1 MIQTAD
7 EPEKKPLILLV
18 DDVPENIHVLAA
30 ALKADHRIKIAV
42 NGPAALDLAQ
52 RSDRPELILLDVM
65 MPGMN
70 GIEVMREL
78 RSRPATK
85 DIPVIFV
92 SADSSEQSQVA
103 GLDLGADDYL
113 TKPVVVPVLMA
124 RVRNILQ
131 RKCAEAQLRLAAH
144 VFDHSGEAIMITD
157 RNNRILQVN
166 PAFIRLTGYTTNEV
180 RGKKPNILAS
190 GKTTPDEYRAMWHSI
205 NETGFWQGEIWDRHK
220 DGCVYPKLLT
230 ISVVR
235 SVSGLVDYYIASFAD
250 ISAQKATEE
259 KIRHIAHHDPLTDLP
274 NRLYLQIS
282 LKQTMLLV
290 RRKEEEAAV
299 MFIDLDRFK
308 VINDSLGHQV
318 GDGLLIEV
326 AHRLKDSVRDSD
338 LVARLGGDEF
348 VIVLTDKNAAH
359 ASAHVAD
366 KILTALSKPYLV
378 KGINLRTTP
387 SIGISLYPHDGETIE
402 LLMKNADTAM
412 YHAKAVGRN
421 NYQFF
426 RAEMKH
432 LTNDRLLLE
441 HSLHEALEKGQ
452 FYLHYQPQVKPEN
465 EHVIGLEVLLRWE
478 HPVLGN
484 VPPDQFIPVAEEIG
498 LIGRLG
504 EWVLNTACAQLR
516 DWRDQGF
523 KDVRIAVNLSVQQ
536 LRQAHLVERVASVL
550 RANELAGG
558 DLELEITESAA
569 MLNPEVAIEMFNALR
584 HIGVE
589 LAIDDFGTG
598 YSSLSYLKLLP
609 IQRLK
614 LDRAFVKD
622 IETDPNDAAI
632 CSATIALAHALGI
645 EVVAEG
651 VETEAQRDYLLH
663 RDADIMQGFLFA
675 RPMPAEAVPVFL
687 NSPRAV

>member
-1 MIQTAD
+1 MQSAD
-7 EPEKKPLILLV
+7 NSIPKPLILLV
-18 DDVPENIHVLAA
+18 DDVPANIHVLAA
-30 ALKADHRIKIAV
+30 ALKADYRIKIAV
-42 NGPAALDLAQ
+42 NGLSALELAAREDK
-52 RSDRPELILLDVM
+52 PKLILLDVM

-70 GIEVMREL
+70 GIEVLREL
-78 RSRPATK
+78 RSKPETS

-92 SADSSEQSQVA
+92 SADTSEQSQLA

-113 TKPVVVPVLMA
+113 TKPIVVSVLMA

-131 RKCAEAQLRLAAH
+131 RKRAEAQLRLAAH
-144 VFDHSGEAIMITD
+144 VFEHSGEAIMITD
-157 RNNRILQVN
+157 RDNRIVEVN
-166 PAFIRLTGYTTNEV
+166 PAFTRLTGYEMDEV
-180 RGKKPNILAS
+180 RGKNPNILAS
-190 GKTTPDEYRAMWHSI
+190 GKTSEEEYRAMWQSI
-205 NETGFWQGEIWDRHK
+205 DETGFWQGEIWDRHK

-235 SVSGLVDYYIASFAD
+235 GISGAVDYYIGSFAD
-250 ISAQKATEE
+250 ISEQKATEE

-282 LKQTMLLV
+282 LKQTMSLV

-318 GDGLLIEV
+318 GDDLLIEV
-326 AHRLKDSVRDSD
+326 AQRLKNSVRDSD
-338 LVARLGGDEF
+338 LVVRLGGDEF

-366 KILTALSKPYLV
+366 KVLNALSKPYCV
-378 KGINLRTTP
+378 NGINLRTTP
-387 SIGISLYPHDGETIE
+387 SIGISLYPHDGDTIE
-402 LLMKNADTAM
+402 MLMKNADTAM
-412 YHAKAVGRN
+412 YHAKSVGRN
-421 NYQFF
+421 NFQYF
-426 RAEMKH
+426 RPEMKQI
-432 LTNDRLLLE
+432 TNDRLLLE
-441 HSLHEALEKGQ
+441 HNLHEALEKGQ
-452 FYLHYQPQVKPEN
+452 FYLHYQPQILPDKRD
-465 EHVIGLEVLLRWE
+465 VIGLETLLRWQ

-484 VPPDQFIPVAEEIG
+484 VPPDKFIPVAEEIG

-504 EWVLNTACAQLR
+504 DWVLKSACAQLR
-516 DWRDQGF
+516 HWRDQGID
-523 KDVRIAVNLSVQQ
+523 DVRIAVNLSVQQ
-536 LRQAHLVERVASVL
+536 LRQPHLVESIASIL
-550 RANELAGG
+550 RANRLEAG

-569 MLNPEVAIEMFNALR
+569 MLNPEVAIETFKALR
-584 HIGVE
+584 AIGVE

-651 VETEAQRDYLLH
+651 VETDAQRDYLQQ
-663 RDADIMQGFLFA
+663 RRADLMQGFLFA
-675 RPMPAEAVPVFL
+675 KPMPPEAVPDFIERHR
-687 NSPRAV
+687 S

>member
-1 MIQTAD
+1 MIQTVD
-7 EPEKKPLILLV
+7 ETGKKPLILLV
-18 DDVPENIHVLAA
+18 DDVPANIHVLAA
-30 ALKADHRIKIAV
+30 ALKADYRIKIAV
-42 NGPAALDLAQ
+42 NGPAALDLAE
-52 RSDRPELILLDVM
+52 RHDKPELILLDVM

-78 RSRPATK
+78 RARPETK

-157 RNNRILQVN
+157 RNNLILQVN
-166 PAFIRLTGYTTNEV
+166 PAFMRLTGYTASEV
-180 RGKKPNILAS
+180 RGKSPSILAS

-235 SVSGLVDYYIASFAD
+235 SVSGSVDYYIASFAD

-338 LVARLGGDEF
+338 LVVRLGGDEF

-432 LTNDRLLLE
+432 LTNNRLLLE

-465 EHVIGLEVLLRWE
+465 EHVIGLEVLLRWQ

-504 EWVLNTACAQLR
+504 EWVLNTACSQLR
-516 DWRDQGF
+516 EWRDQGF
-523 KDVRIAVNLSVQQ
+523 KDLRIAVNLSVQQ
-536 LRQAHLVERVASVL
+536 LRQAHLVERIASVL
-550 RANELAGG
+550 RANELAVG
-558 DLELEITESAA
+558 DLELEITESAV
-569 MLNPEVAIEMFNALR
+569 MLNPEVAIEIFNALR

-614 LDRAFVKD
+614 LDRTFVKD

-651 VETEAQRDYLLH
+651 VETEAQRDYLLE
-663 RDADIMQGFLFA
+663 READIMQGFLFA
-675 RPMPAEAVPVFL
+675 KPMPAEAVPDFL
-687 NSPRAV
+687 NRFRAV

>member
-1 MIQTAD
+1 MIQTVD
-7 EPEKKPLILLV
+7 ESEKKPLILLV

-30 ALKADHRIKIAV
+30 ALKTDYRIKIAM
-42 NGPAALDLAQ
+42 NGPTALDLAQ
-52 RSDRPELILLDVM
+52 RSDMPELILLDVM

-166 PAFIRLTGYTTNEV
+166 PAFIRLTGYTVNEV
-180 RGKKPNILAS
+180 RGKNPNILAS

-235 SVSGLVDYYIASFAD
+235 SVSGSVDYYIASFAD

-259 KIRHIAHHDPLTDLP
+259 RIRHIAHHDPLTDLP
-274 NRLYLQIS
+274 NRLHLQIS
-282 LKQTMLLV
+282 LKQTMSLV

-326 AHRLKDSVRDSD
+326 AHRLKQSVRDSD

-359 ASAHVAD
+359 AAAHVAD
-366 KILTALSKPYLV
+366 KILTTLSKPYWV
-378 KGINLRTTP
+378 KEVNLRTTP

-465 EHVIGLEVLLRWE
+465 GHMIGLEVLLRWE
-478 HPVLGN
+478 HPTLGN

-504 EWVLNTACAQLR
+504 EWVLNTACSQLR

-523 KDVRIAVNLSVQQ
+523 ENMRIAVNLSVQQ
-536 LRQAHLVERVASVL
+536 LRQIHLVERVASVL
-550 RANELAGG
+550 RVNALEGG

-569 MLNPEVAIEMFNALR
+569 MLNPEVAIEIFNALR

-614 LDRAFVKD
+614 LDRTFVKD

-651 VETEAQRDYLLH
+651 VETEAQRDYLLE
-663 RDADIMQGFLFA
+663 READIMQGFLFA
-675 RPMPAEAVPVFL
+675 KPMPAEAVPDFL
-687 NSPRAV
+687 NSLRAV

>member
-1 MIQTAD
+1 MVD
-7 EPEKKPLILLV
+7 EPGKKLLILLV

-30 ALKADHRIKIAV
+30 ALKADYRIKIAV

-166 PAFIRLTGYTTNEV
+166 PAFIRLTGYAASEV
-180 RGKKPNILAS
+180 RGKSPSILAS

-235 SVSGLVDYYIASFAD
+235 SVSGSVDYYIASFAD

-326 AHRLKDSVRDSD
+326 AHRLKESVRDSD
-338 LVARLGGDEF
+338 LVVRLGGDEF

-378 KGINLRTTP
+378 NGINLRTTP

-452 FYLHYQPQVKPEN
+452 FYLHYQPQVKSEN
-465 EHVIGLEVLLRWE
+465 DHVIGLEVLLRWE

-504 EWVLNTACAQLR
+504 EWVLNTACSQLR
-516 DWRDQGF
+516 DWRSQGF

-569 MLNPEVAIEMFNALR
+569 MLNPEVAIEIFNALR
-584 HIGVE
+584 NIGVE

-614 LDRAFVKD
+614 LDRTFVKD

-663 RDADIMQGFLFA
+663 READIMQGFLFA
-675 RPMPAEAVPVFL
+675 KPMPAEAVPVFL

>member
-1 MIQTAD
+1 MIQTVD
-7 EPEKKPLILLV
+7 ETGKKPLILLV
-18 DDVPENIHVLAA
+18 DDVPANIHVLAA
-30 ALKADHRIKIAV
+30 ALKADYRIKIAV
-42 NGPAALDLAQ
+42 NGPAALDLAE
-52 RSDRPELILLDVM
+52 RHDKPELILLDVM

-78 RSRPATK
+78 RARPETK

-131 RKCAEAQLRLAAH
+131 RKYAEAQLRLAAH
-144 VFDHSGEAIMITD
+144 VFEHSGEAIMITD
-157 RNNRILQVN
+157 RNNHILKIN
-166 PAFIRLTGYTTNEV
+166 PAFSRLTGYTASEV
-180 RGKKPNILAS
+180 RGKSPSILAS

-205 NETGFWQGEIWDRHK
+205 NESGFWQGEIWDRHK

-235 SVSGLVDYYIASFAD
+235 SVSGSVDYYIASFAD

-338 LVARLGGDEF
+338 LVVRLGGDEF

-378 KGINLRTTP
+378 NGVNLRTTP

-452 FYLHYQPQVKPEN
+452 LYLHYQPQVKSESD
-465 EHVIGLEVLLRWE
+465 HVIGLEVLLRWE

-498 LIGRLG
+498 LIDRLG
-504 EWVLNTACAQLR
+504 EWVLNTACSQLR
-516 DWRDQGF
+516 DWRGQGF

-536 LRQAHLVERVASVL
+536 LRQAHLVQRVASVL

-569 MLNPEVAIEMFNALR
+569 MLNPEVAIEIFKALR
-584 HIGVE
+584 NIGVE

-614 LDRAFVKD
+614 LDRTFVKD

-675 RPMPAEAVPVFL
+675 KPMPAEAVPMFL
-687 NSPRAV
+687 NSLRAV

>member
-1 MIQTAD
+1 MIQTVD
-7 EPEKKPLILLV
+7 ETGKKPLILLV
-18 DDVPENIHVLAA
+18 DDVPANIHVLAA
-30 ALKADHRIKIAV
+30 ALKADYRIKIAV
-42 NGPAALDLAQ
+42 NGPAALDLAE
-52 RSDRPELILLDVM
+52 RHDKPELILLDVM

-78 RSRPATK
+78 RERPETK

-157 RNNRILQVN
+157 RNNLILQVN
-166 PAFIRLTGYTTNEV
+166 PAFMRLTGYTASEV
-180 RGKKPNILAS
+180 RGKSPSILAS

-235 SVSGLVDYYIASFAD
+235 SVSGSVDYYIASFAD

-338 LVARLGGDEF
+338 LVVRLGGDEF

-432 LTNDRLLLE
+432 LTNNRLLLE

-465 EHVIGLEVLLRWE
+465 EHVIGLEVLLRWQ

-504 EWVLNTACAQLR
+504 EWVLNTACSQLR
-516 DWRDQGF
+516 EWRDQGF
-523 KDVRIAVNLSVQQ
+523 KDLRIAVNLSVQQ
-536 LRQAHLVERVASVL
+536 LRQAHLVERIASVL
-550 RANELAGG
+550 RANELAVG
-558 DLELEITESAA
+558 DLELEITESAV
-569 MLNPEVAIEMFNALR
+569 MLNPEVAIEIFNALR

-614 LDRAFVKD
+614 LDRTFVKD

-651 VETEAQRDYLLH
+651 VETEAQRDYLLE
-663 RDADIMQGFLFA
+663 READIMQGFLFA
-675 RPMPAEAVPVFL
+675 KPMPAEAVPDFL
-687 NSPRAV
+687 NRFRAV